1 MKEITIGFEV
11 FGYPE
16 SSGLRVRTVNG
27 IHLYI
32 SGQDA
37 DAVKWHFETG
47 VVEFIVRE
55 RLLSWEGLQGL
66 GLKEEIDWDACLI
79 AGEGECTVY
88 VLTTEETKEMM
99 RDGAPIILS
108 PVKEMYIEW
117 WRGPNREP
125 ICIVRD
131 KKEFMDSWIVESIQS
146 GMSTLVK
153 NKKAH

>member
-16 SSGLRVRTVNG
+16 SSGLRIRTTNS

-66 GLKEEIDWDACLI
+66 GLKEEIKLI
-79 AGEGECTVY
+79 GMHALLPERASVRCT
-88 VLTTEETKEMM
+88 
-99 RDGAPIILS
+99 S
-108 PVKEMYIEW
+108 
-117 WRGPNREP
+117 
-125 ICIVRD
+125 
-131 KKEFMDSWIVESIQS
+131 
-146 GMSTLVK
+146 
-153 NKKAH
+153 

>member
-1 MKEITIGFEV
+1 M
-11 FGYPE
+11 
-16 SSGLRVRTVNG
+16 
-27 IHLYI
+27 
-32 SGQDA
+32 
-37 DAVKWHFETG
+37 
-47 VVEFIVRE
+47 
-55 RLLSWEGLQGL
+55 
-66 GLKEEIDWDACLI
+66 
-79 AGEGECTVY
+79 Y

-99 RDGAPIILS
+99 RDGAPIVLS

-117 WRGPNREP
+117 WWGPNREP